1 MGLDREQLRM
11 TFDEDAPLYDRAR
24 PPYPPQAV
32 ADLTREARLGP
43 GARVLEIGCGTG
55 IFTEALAE
63 RGLKVTAVE
72 IGEHMAAAARRR
84 LATYADVEIAVCAF
98 EEYDLPPE
106 RFDLVVAATSFHWV
120 DPAVRVEKSADA
132 LRPGGALAILQTTDV
147 AGEDGRFVAE
157 SQDCYLRYDPD
168 VKLGFRLPTSEELPR
183 EMAELDCSPRFA
195 KVALRR
201 YLWKRTYS
209 AAAYRDLLRT
219 YSAVR
224 ALGERGERL
233 ADCVES
239 LVNARFGGSITKQ
252 LLTELR
258 IATTPKDA

>member
-1 MGLDREQLRM
+1 M

-24 PPYPPQAV
+24 PPYPPRAV
-32 ADLTREARLGP
+32 ADLIRDARLGL

-55 IFTEALAE
+55 ILTEALAA
-63 RGLKVTAVE
+63 RGLNVTAVE
-72 IGEHMAAAARRR
+72 IGERMAAVARRR
-84 LATYADVEIAVCAF
+84 LATYPDVEIAVCAF
-98 EEYDLPPE
+98 EEFDLPPE

-132 LRPGGALAILQTTDV
+132 LRPGGALAILQTNDV

-168 VKLGFRLPTSEELPR
+168 AKPGFRLPTPEELPR

-195 KVALRR
+195 RVTLRR
-201 YLWKRTYS
+201 YLWERTYF

-219 YSAVR
+219 YSAIR
-224 ALGERGERL
+224 ALGEPGERL

-239 LVNARFGGSITKQ
+239 LVGARFGGSVTKQ
-252 LLTELR
+252 FLTELR
-258 IATTPKDA
+258 IATTPEGA